1 MNFQTYCLKH
11 RPEAR
16 EIGEALNFLALDIPC
31 GIVPRADE
39 PHIQLIGK
47 FLSDIQTGTARV
59 TLDEALAASADIQL
73 LNIDELDYDEE
84 GRPLLRLRNS
94 HEGATQ

>member
-16 EIGEALNFLALDIPC
+16 EIGEALNFLAFDIPC

-39 PHIQLIGK
+39 PHIQLLGK
-47 FLSDIQTGTARV
+47 FLSDIQTGMACV
-59 TLDEALAASADIQL
+59 TLDEAIAASADIRL
-73 LNIDELDYDEE
+73 LNIDELEYDEE
-84 GRPLLRLRNS
+84 GRPLLRLRS
-94 HEGATQ
+94 SSLEAVQ